1 MYDLLNRRPLK
12 VRERPL
18 IVMECS
24 VIADRYLG
32 LGYTDQAL
40 DLMLTFKRRALR
52 YGGNFTLLWHN
63 SGYPLKAGQFDPGS
77 AGVPAGLRAGA
88 SQQPARCRRS
98 QVTPS
103 AGQHAKCPGLSGY
116 P

>member
-1 MYDLLNRRPLK
+1 MYDLLNRKPLRVK
-12 VRERPL
+12 ERPL

-40 DLMLTFKRRALR
+40 DLMLTLKCRALR

-63 SGYPLKAGQFDPGS
+63 SHFSYPKDREFYQVL
-77 AGVPAGLRAGA
+77 V
-88 SQQPARCRRS
+88 AR
-98 QVTPS
+98 
-103 AGQHAKCPGLSGY
+103 
-116 P
+116 